1 MKVAVL
7 TLLAL
12 VAFAS
17 ANLEFDREVENGNHP
32 LSAEMVELINQHN
45 LTWKAKQHFTEEDLE
60 DVRTRM
66 GAILDVTQL
75 PKHYN
80 DDVDMEAEIP
90 AEFDSRKNWPACA
103 NTINDIR
110 DQVGIANE
118 KFST

>member
-1 MKVAVL
+1 MKIAIL
-7 TLLAL
+7 TLLAS

-17 ANLEFDREVENGNHP
+17 AILEIDEALENGMHP
-32 LSAEMVELINQHN
+32 LSAEMVELINN
-45 LTWKAKQHFTEEDLE
+45 ANTTWKAKQHFTEKDLE
-60 DVRTRM
+60 DVKVRM

>member
-1 MKVAVL
+1 MKVAIL
-7 TLLAL
+7 ALLL

-17 ANLEFDREVENGNHP
+17 ANLEVQQALENGMHP
-32 LSAEMVELINQHN
+32 LSAEMVELINKSN
-45 LTWKAKQHFTEEDLE
+45 STWKAKQHFTEKDLE

-90 AEFDSRKNWPACA
+90 AEFDSRKAWPACGK
-103 NTINDIR
+103 N
-110 DQVGIANE
+110 
-118 KFST
+118 FSK